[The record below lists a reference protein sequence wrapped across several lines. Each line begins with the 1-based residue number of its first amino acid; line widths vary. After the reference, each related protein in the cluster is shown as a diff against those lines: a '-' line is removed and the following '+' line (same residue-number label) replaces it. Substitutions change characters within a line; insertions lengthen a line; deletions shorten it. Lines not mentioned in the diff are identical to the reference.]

1 MAQWHQKRGH
11 MHHYDRTAHVYN
23 TRYTEE
29 QSLKTET
36 ALRNLKL
43 KSDSAMVDL
52 GCGTGLL
59 LPKIR
64 KKAKTIV
71 CLDISKG
78 MLNEAKHNT
87 RHSADIH
94 LIQADA
100 DYTPLLP
107 GQFDLTFA
115 ITLLQNMP
123 RPQQTLQEIK
133 RITKP
138 NARIVVTGL
147 KKRFTQQ
154 SFLKLLKEAGL
165 ETQLTD
171 ADNNLKCHIATCRK
185 SVAPRNLWRSEP
197 HWEPNARRNTK
208 AASATARAKA

>member
-1 MAQWHQKRGH
+1 MAQWRQKRGH
-11 MHHYDRTAHVYN
+11 MHHYDRTAHIYN
-23 TRYTEE
+23 TRYIEE

-43 KSDSAMVDL
+43 KSDSAIVDL

-59 LPKIR
+59 LPKIW

-78 MLNEAKHNT
+78 MLDEAKHNT
-87 RHSADIH
+87 RHSPDIH

-100 DYTPLLP
+100 DYAPLLS

-123 RPQQTLQEIK
+123 RPQQTLQEMG

-138 NARIVVTGL
+138 DAQIVVTGL
-147 KKRFTQQ
+147 KKRFSQQ
-154 SFLKLLKEAGL
+154 SFLKLLKKAGL
-165 ETQLTD
+165 ETQLQD
-171 ADNNLKCHIATCRK
+171 ADNNLKCHIATCK
-185 SVAPRNLWRSEP
+185 KGVTPRNL
-197 HWEPNARRNTK
+197 
-208 AASATARAKA
+208 